1 MPTNQTPGP
10 QFNIS
15 QWMHLLL
22 LGMLF
27 ALAYVL
33 LFQDWTPT
41 EQRYAISYSQFKTL
55 VHDGKVK
62 QVLLVGDTAN
72 GQLFDAALLGP
83 EASSG
88 THFTTRIPAFG
99 DESLLPAL
107 EARDVQIEVAEK
119 SDGILTRALVAM
131 LPWVLFIA
139 LWIWLMQ
146 RATRNLG
153 GGLGG
158 RGQLQDFLRSSTGK
172 TTIPDTTF
180 ADVAGQENV
189 KREVSELV
197 DFLRAPEQYLELGAE
212 VPRGVLLRGPPGTGK
227 TLLARAL
234 AGEAGV
240 PFYTIS
246 ASEFIEVFVG
256 VGAARVRHLFEEA
269 KKNAPSII
277 FMDELDSVGRTRGTG
292 LGGGHDEREQTLNQI
307 LAEMD
312 GFAGHEAVIVL
323 AATNRP
329 DVLDPALLRPG
340 RFDRHV
346 IIDLPDR
353 KDRLAILKVHTRKVP
368 CAADVDFEKLASGT
382 PGFSGADIKN
392 LVNEAAMH
400 AARKKS
406 RQVRMEHFD
415 EARDKLLLG
424 TVRTLAI
431 QPQERHRLAVHE
443 AGHTLVAFFLPL
455 ADPLYKVTIIPRG
468 QALGGTHQLPEEE
481 RHTLPEDYLRAR
493 LVVTLA
499 GRSAE
504 KELLGSVSSGADND
518 IQQATALARA
528 MVARW
533 GMSSEIGPIDLRD
546 SEEHPF
552 LGREIAQPRRFS
564 EASAQAVDTAMHQLL
579 QEAEERA
586 VDVIKTHRA
595 ALDRLI
601 ALLEEH
607 ETLQREQ
614 IEQCLGA
621 PERKTNIAVVPTRSV
636 ETKGADQQGG

>member
-1 MPTNQTPGP
+1 MLAL
-10 QFNIS
+10 F
-15 QWMHLLL
+15 
-22 LGMLF
+22 GML
-27 ALAYVL
+27 Y
-33 LFQDWTPT
+33 LFYSQGPPT
-41 EQRYAISYSQFKTL
+41 AEPTYAIPYSHFKSL
-55 VHDGKVK
+55 VEDGKVEK
-62 QVLLVGDTAN
+62 VLLAGDTAK
-72 GQLFDAALLGP
+72 GRLFDSAPLGP
-83 EASSG
+83 QGEPGSRFS
-88 THFTTRIPAFG
+88 TLIPTFG

-107 EARDVQIEVAEK
+107 EARDVQIEVVKEG
-119 SDGILTRALVAM
+119 DGIVLRTLVAL
-131 LPWVLFIA
+131 LPWILFIA
-139 LWIWLMQ
+139 LWWWLIQ
-146 RATRNLG
+146 RASRNLA

-158 RGQLQDFLRSSTGK
+158 RGQLQDFLRPPSKK
-172 TTIPDTTF
+172 TTVPDTTF
-180 ADVAGQENV
+180 QDVAGQENV

-197 DFLRAPEQYLELGAE
+197 DFLRNPEQYRELGAE
-212 VPRGVLLRGPPGTGK
+212 VPRGVLLMGPPGTGK

-256 VGAARVRHLFEEA
+256 VGAARVRNLFEEA

-277 FMDELDSVGRTRGTG
+277 FIDELDSVGRTRGTG

-346 IIDLPDR
+346 TIDLPDR
-353 KDRLAILKVHTRKVP
+353 KDRIAILKVHTRKVP
-368 CAADVDFEKLASGT
+368 LAKDVDFEKLAAGT

-392 LVNEAAMH
+392 LVNEAAMF
-400 AARKKS
+400 AARRKNT
-406 RQVRMEHFD
+406 QVVMQDFD

-443 AGHTLVAFFLPL
+443 AGHTLVAYFLPH

-481 RHTLPEDYLRAR
+481 RHTLPEDYLRDR
-493 LVVTLA
+493 LAVMLA

-504 KELLGSVSSGADND
+504 KELLGTLSSGADND
-518 IQQATALARA
+518 ISQATALARA
-528 MVARW
+528 MAARW
-533 GMSSEIGPIDLRD
+533 GMAGEIGPVDFRD

-552 LGREIAQPRRFS
+552 LGREIAQPRRYS
-564 EASAQAVDTAMHQLL
+564 EASAQAVDKAVRQFLH
-579 QEAEERA
+579 EAEEQA
-586 VDVIKTHRA
+586 ISIIKAHRPALEQLIA
-595 ALDRLI
+595 AL
-601 ALLEEH
+601 EEL
-607 ETLQREQ
+607 ETLQRDQ
-614 IEQCLGA
+614 IEQCLG
-621 PERKTNIAVVPTRSV
+621 PVERKKSIEVVP
-636 ETKGADQQGG
+636 Q

>member
-1 MPTNQTPGP
+1 M
-10 QFNIS
+10 
-15 QWMHLLL
+15 LAL
-22 LGMLF
+22 LGML
-27 ALAYVL
+27 Y
-33 LFQDWTPT
+33 LFYSQGPPT
-41 EQRYAISYSQFKTL
+41 AETTYAISYSRFKSL
-55 VHDGKVK
+55 VEDGKVK
-62 QVLLVGDTAN
+62 KVLLAGDTAK
-72 GQLFDAALLGP
+72 GQLFDSAPLGP
-83 EASSG
+83 QDEPGSRFS
-88 THFTTRIPAFG
+88 TRIPAFG

-107 EARDVQIEVAEK
+107 EARDVQIEVTEEG
-119 SDGILTRALVAM
+119 DGIVSRTLIAL
-131 LPWVLFIA
+131 LPWLLFIA
-139 LWIWLMQ
+139 LWLWLIQ
-146 RATRNLG
+146 RASRNMA

-158 RGQLQDFLRSSTGK
+158 RGQLQDFLRPPSKK

-180 ADVAGQENV
+180 QDVAGQENV
-189 KREVSELV
+189 KREVAELV
-197 DFLRAPEQYLELGAE
+197 DFLRNPEQYRELGAE
-212 VPRGVLLRGPPGTGK
+212 VPRGVLLMGPPGTGK

-256 VGAARVRHLFEEA
+256 VGAARVRNLFEEA

-277 FMDELDSVGRTRGTG
+277 FIDELDSVGRTRGTG

-346 IIDLPDR
+346 AIDLPDR
-353 KDRLAILKVHTRKVP
+353 KDRVAILKVHTRKVP
-368 CAADVDFEKLASGT
+368 LAKDVDFEKLAAGT

-392 LVNEAAMH
+392 LVNEAAMF
-400 AARKKS
+400 AARRKS
-406 RQVRMEHFD
+406 TQVVMQDFD

-443 AGHTLVAFFLPL
+443 AGHTLVAYFLPL

-468 QALGGTHQLPEEE
+468 QALGGTHQLPKEE
-481 RHTLPEDYLRAR
+481 RHTLPEDYLRDR
-493 LVVTLA
+493 LAVMLA

-504 KELLGSVSSGADND
+504 KELLGTVSSGADND
-518 IQQATALARA
+518 ISQATALARA
-528 MVARW
+528 MAARW
-533 GMSSEIGPIDLRD
+533 GMASEIGPVDFRD

-552 LGREIAQPRRFS
+552 LGREIAQPRRYS
-564 EASAQAVDTAMHQLL
+564 EASAQAVDKAVRQFLH
-579 QEAEERA
+579 EAEEQA
-586 VDVIKTHRA
+586 VSIIKTRRPALEQLIA
-595 ALDRLI
+595 AL
-601 ALLEEH
+601 EEL
-607 ETLQREQ
+607 ETLQRDQ
-614 IEQCLGA
+614 IEQCLG
-621 PERKTNIAVVPTRSV
+621 PVERKKSIEVVP
-636 ETKGADQQGG
+636 Q

>member
-1 MPTNQTPGP
+1 MPTNEKLGPGLSIGP
-10 QFNIS
+10 
-15 QWMHLLL
+15 WGHLLWMLAL
-22 LGMLF
+22 LGML
-27 ALAYVL
+27 Y
-33 LFQDWTPT
+33 LFYSQGPPT
-41 EQRYAISYSQFKTL
+41 AETTYAISYSRFKSL
-55 VHDGKVK
+55 VEDGKVK
-62 QVLLVGDTAN
+62 KVLLVGDTAK
-72 GQLFDAALLGP
+72 GQLFDSAPLGP
-83 EASSG
+83 QDEPGSRFS
-88 THFTTRIPAFG
+88 TRIPAFG

-107 EARDVQIEVAEK
+107 EARDVQIEVTEEG
-119 SDGILTRALVAM
+119 DGIVSRTLIAL
-131 LPWVLFIA
+131 LPWLLFIA
-139 LWIWLMQ
+139 LWLWLIQ
-146 RATRNLG
+146 RASRNMA

-158 RGQLQDFLRSSTGK
+158 RGQLQEFLRPPSKK

-180 ADVAGQENV
+180 QDVAGQENV
-189 KREVSELV
+189 KREVAELV
-197 DFLRAPEQYLELGAE
+197 DFLRNPEQYRELGAE
-212 VPRGVLLRGPPGTGK
+212 VPRGVLLMGPPGTGK

-256 VGAARVRHLFEEA
+256 VGAARVRNLFEEA

-277 FMDELDSVGRTRGTG
+277 FIDELDSVGRTRGTG

-346 IIDLPDR
+346 TIDLPDR
-353 KDRLAILKVHTRKVP
+353 KDRVAILKVHTRKVP
-368 CAADVDFEKLASGT
+368 LAKDVDFEKLAAGT

-392 LVNEAAMH
+392 LVNEAAMF
-400 AARKKS
+400 AARRKS
-406 RQVRMEHFD
+406 TQVVMQDFD

-443 AGHTLVAFFLPL
+443 AGHTLVAYFLPL

-481 RHTLPEDYLRAR
+481 RHTLPEDYLRDR
-493 LVVTLA
+493 LAVMLA

-504 KELLGSVSSGADND
+504 KELLGTVSSGADND
-518 IQQATALARA
+518 ISQATALARA
-528 MVARW
+528 MAARW
-533 GMSSEIGPIDLRD
+533 GMASEIGPVDFRD

-552 LGREIAQPRRFS
+552 LGREIAQPRHYS
-564 EASAQAVDTAMHQLL
+564 EASAQAVDKAVRQFLH
-579 QEAEERA
+579 EAEEQA
-586 VDVIKTHRA
+586 VSIIKTRRPALEQLIA
-595 ALDRLI
+595 AL
-601 ALLEEH
+601 EEL
-607 ETLQREQ
+607 ETLQRDQ
-614 IEQCLGA
+614 IEQCLG
-621 PERKTNIAVVPTRSV
+621 PVERKKSIEVVP
-636 ETKGADQQGG
+636 Q